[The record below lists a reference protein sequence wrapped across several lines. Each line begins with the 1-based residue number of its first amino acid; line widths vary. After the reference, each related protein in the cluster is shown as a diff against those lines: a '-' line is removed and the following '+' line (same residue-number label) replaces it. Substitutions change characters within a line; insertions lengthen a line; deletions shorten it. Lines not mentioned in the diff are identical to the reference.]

1 MRIGKFID
9 DRPFWAVVDIDAG
22 SATPLVGGLADW
34 APALTTDPAPR
45 PAVAGPPHALE
56 DLHALAPVDETSKVI
71 AAGATY
77 AKHIAGLGLQMP
89 KQPAAFIKPVQS
101 LVGPEDEI
109 SYPPVTEQLDY
120 EGELVVVVGAV
131 DLDRA
136 DPLRSVLGYTV
147 GNEVSARDL
156 QFGGSVT
163 GMDVFSGKALDRTS
177 PIGPWIVT
185 RDEFGDDSPDLA
197 LTVTVD
203 GETRQDDRTGSLVWG
218 VDELLR
224 WVDTRSSLHAGDLL
238 FTGTPAGVGHEDGR
252 YLRPGQTVSVEIE
265 RVGKLTNEVGARGEV
280 AL

>member
-1 MRIGKFID
+1 VKIGKFTD
-9 DRPFWAVVDIDAG
+9 GQPFWAVVDQDAG
-22 SATPLVGGLADW
+22 SATPLVGMLADW
-34 APALTTDPAPR
+34 APALTGDPQSP
-45 PAVAGPPHALE
+45 PPFAGAARALE
-56 DLHALAPVDETSKVI
+56 DLRLLAPVDETSKVI

-109 SYPPVTEQLDY
+109 SYPPITEQLDY
-120 EGELVVVVGAV
+120 EGELVAVIGAV

-136 DPLRSVLGYTV
+136 RPLASVLGYTV

-177 PIGPWIVT
+177 PVGPWIVT
-185 RDEFGDDSPDLA
+185 RDEFGDGSPDLA

-203 GETRQDDRTGSLVWG
+203 GEQRQCDRTGSLVWG
-218 VDELLR
+218 VDELLE
-224 WVDTRSSLHAGDLL
+224 WVNARSGLHAGDLL

-252 YLRPGQTVSVEIE
+252 YLQTGQVVTVEIE
-265 RVGKLTNEVGARGEV
+265 GIGTLRNAVGARS
-280 AL
+280 